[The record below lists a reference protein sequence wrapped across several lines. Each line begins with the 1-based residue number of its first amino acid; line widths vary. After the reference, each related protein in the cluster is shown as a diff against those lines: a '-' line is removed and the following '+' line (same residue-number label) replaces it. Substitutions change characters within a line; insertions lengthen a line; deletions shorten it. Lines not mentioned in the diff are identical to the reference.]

1 MARRGGKSAPGQ
13 RKLQSGRQ
21 RWLAGAGLIV
31 LLAGG
36 AAWWEARNWT
46 PSRDEYP
53 VQGAWIDAGDLPV
66 NFHMLKQA
74 GADFVYLTDGS
85 GGSQRDPGFA
95 DSLAAAREQKLQVGA
110 VHVYDPC
117 SSADAQAANFVTT
130 VPRDAKLLPPAIAL
144 DIDDKACRAPPDAAA
159 LDSEL
164 TTFLNQIERHTGKPA
179 MLLLSRAFEKRYHLA
194 VRIDR
199 NLWLEGAFL
208 SPSYAG
214 RPWVMWTA
222 TDRLRTAAANHPLRW
237 VVVRP

>member
-1 MARRGGKSAPGQ
+1 M
-13 RKLQSGRQ
+13 
-21 RWLAGAGLIV
+21 

-36 AAWWEARNWT
+36 AAWWEARTWM

-53 VQGAWIDAGDLPV
+53 VQGVWLDAGDLPV

-95 DSLAAAREQKLQVGA
+95 ESLTAAREQKLQVGA

-130 VPRDAKLLPPAIAL
+130 VPRDSHLLPPAIAL

-179 MLLLSRAFEKRYHLA
+179 MLLLSRAFESHYHLA

-199 NLWLEGAFL
+199 NLWLEGSYL

-222 TDRLRTAAANHPLRW
+222 SDRLRTAAANHPLRW